1 MKRRKVFATNENLE
15 FCSLLS
21 FDSKRSPIATICSS
35 APHNATNYSLPLSLS
50 FLSRLRDPDSTL
62 KISEIA
68 NWSNWSSV
76 RQALF
81 CGRKTLGYFYVSHTS
96 EILRVRLSYR
106 ALLSLDGGEDDDTLP
121 NRADR
126 DVSCERERGEEKR
139 SERKGQI
146 LLSQMRDENDDDKPS
161 RSRTRLSQRVSR
173 REEKYRLTT
182 I

>member
-1 MKRRKVFATNENLE
+1 MKRRKVFATNKNVELR
-15 FCSLLS
+15 SLLS
-21 FDSKRSPIATICSS
+21 FRLKMSSTRPSPFPLLSTNRSPCLKLT
-35 APHNATNYSLPLSLS
+35 SL
-50 FLSRLRDPDSTL
+50 RLRDPDSTL

-81 CGRKTLGYFYVSHTS
+81 CRRRTLGYLHVSHTS

-121 NRADR
+121 ARADR

-146 LLSQMRDENDDDKPS
+146 LLSQVREENDDDELD
-161 RSRTRLSQRVSR
+161 R
-173 REEKYRLTT
+173 
-182 I
+182 